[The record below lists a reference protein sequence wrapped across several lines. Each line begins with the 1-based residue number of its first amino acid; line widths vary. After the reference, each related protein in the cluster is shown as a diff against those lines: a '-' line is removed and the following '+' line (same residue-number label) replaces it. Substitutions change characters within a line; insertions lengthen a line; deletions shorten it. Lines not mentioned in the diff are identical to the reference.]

1 MNGLVNEVS
10 NFQIEKKRMLCE
22 LATEHAGQAT
32 AAAEQSR
39 ALLAQAA
46 AEIARLE
53 ADNQRLQQQVTPQ
66 NVYLLSNF
74 KL

>member
-1 MNGLVNEVS
+1 
-10 NFQIEKKRMLCE
+10 MLCE
-22 LATEHAGQAT
+22 LATDHAGQAT

-53 ADNQRLQQQVTPQ
+53 AENQRYQQQVC
-66 NVYLLSNF
+66 LLCHYTTDLHFGRSTLKTNS
-74 KL
+74 